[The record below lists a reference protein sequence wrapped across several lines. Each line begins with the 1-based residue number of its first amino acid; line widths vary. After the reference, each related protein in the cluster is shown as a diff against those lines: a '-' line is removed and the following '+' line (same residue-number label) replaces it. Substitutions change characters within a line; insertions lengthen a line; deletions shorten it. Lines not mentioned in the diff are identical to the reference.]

1 MNNDIKITASI
12 MCANLLNLQEDISI
26 LKKNGVE
33 YLHVDIMDGNFVDNI
48 TLGFDC
54 CVQLKTLGIP
64 RDIHLLVSEP
74 QKYVERLELQKGDI
88 LQCHLETKQDFE
100 SIATLVHKRNAK
112 FGLVLN
118 PGTQIE
124 DLKPY
129 LNHIDMITL
138 MMIQPGFAGR
148 PLEEGMI
155 DKIQQAKNWL
165 MKNGRDDVLI
175 SVDGHV
181 NINNVPSM
189 IKNGASMLV
198 AGTSSIFNK
207 SKTIEEG
214 VQILQKTI
222 EDTTLNLGGI

>member
-1 MNNDIKITASI
+1 
-12 MCANLLNLQEDISI
+12 
-26 LKKNGVE
+26 
-33 YLHVDIMDGNFVDNI
+33 
-48 TLGFDC
+48 
-54 CVQLKTLGIP
+54 
-64 RDIHLLVSEP
+64 
-74 QKYVERLELQKGDI
+74 
-88 LQCHLETKQDFE
+88 
-100 SIATLVHKRNAK
+100 
-112 FGLVLN
+112 
-118 PGTQIE
+118 
-124 DLKPY
+124 
-129 LNHIDMITL
+129 
-138 MMIQPGFAGR
+138 
-148 PLEEGMI
+148 
-155 DKIQQAKNWL
+155 